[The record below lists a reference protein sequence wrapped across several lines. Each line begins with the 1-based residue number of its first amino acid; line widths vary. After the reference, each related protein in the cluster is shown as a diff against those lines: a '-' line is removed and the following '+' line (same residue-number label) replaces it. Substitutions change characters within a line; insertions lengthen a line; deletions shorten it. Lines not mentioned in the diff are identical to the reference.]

1 MSFGFLGKPVLHEN
15 NAMAGLDVSH
25 RPERFPL
32 TNMNRAESMAPAAP
46 ANRSIAEISGRLNE
60 LKMIDYFNVIGGS
73 AGTFVD

>member
-1 MSFGFLGKPVLHEN
+1 
-15 NAMAGLDVSH
+15 
-25 RPERFPL
+25 
-32 TNMNRAESMAPAAP
+32 MAPAAP